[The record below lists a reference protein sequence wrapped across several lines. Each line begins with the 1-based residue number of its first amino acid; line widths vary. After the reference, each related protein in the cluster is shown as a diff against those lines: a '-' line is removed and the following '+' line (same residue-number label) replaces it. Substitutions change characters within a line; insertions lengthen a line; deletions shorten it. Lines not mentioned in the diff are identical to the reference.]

1 MAPTKVTTIPRLELT
16 AAVVSVKAS
25 CLLKRELDYDNCEE
39 FFWTDSKVVLGYIHN
54 EARRFHTFVS
64 NRVQFIRDKTN
75 IEKWGYVPTDHNPA
89 DLASR
94 GLTVKGLCSS
104 MWLTGPSF
112 LWSMQ
117 IPEPENIDTNLAVG
131 DPEVRSTQVFAV
143 NICISP
149 RVTERLS
156 RFSRWSLAVRAIA
169 RLQRLASSAKGEHP
183 STVAERRNA
192 EIFII
197 KEVQKT
203 AFAQEIQGL
212 VKKCSSL
219 RALNPYVD
227 SQGVLRVGGRLEG
240 STLPEEIKHPAIIP
254 KNHPLTTL
262 IIAHFHDKVKHQG
275 RGMTMNEIRSH
286 GFWIVG
292 MSKAVASYI
301 YKCVTCRKNRR
312 PMETQKMANLPEDRI
327 EDAPPF
333 TFSGMDCFGPFLI
346 KERRKEL
353 KCYGLLFT
361 CMTSRAVHIEMLDDI
376 STDAFINAL
385 RCFIAIRGRVQVLRS
400 DQGTNFLGARN
411 EFEKGMKELDVARL
425 KAFMSDCQCEFVM
438 NAPHSSH
445 TGGVWERQIRTAKS
459 ILSSLMHEAKGRLD
473 KPSFR
478 TFLYEAMYIMNS
490 RPLTTDNSGD
500 PLSPE
505 PLTPNHVLTMKAQIA
520 YPPPGQFMKE
530 DIYLRKR
537 WRRIQYLAEQFWS
550 RWRKEYLQ
558 LLNKRQKWCT
568 SKRNIRCGGHC
579 VSA

>member
-1 MAPTKVTTIPRLELT
+1 
-16 AAVVSVKAS
+16 
-25 CLLKRELDYDNCEE
+25 
-39 FFWTDSKVVLGYIHN
+39 
-54 EARRFHTFVS
+54 
-64 NRVQFIRDKTN
+64 
-75 IEKWGYVPTDHNPA
+75 
-89 DLASR
+89 
-94 GLTVKGLCSS
+94 
-104 MWLTGPSF
+104 
-112 LWSMQ
+112 
-117 IPEPENIDTNLAVG
+117 
-131 DPEVRSTQVFAV
+131 
-143 NICISP
+143 
-149 RVTERLS
+149 
-156 RFSRWSLAVRAIA
+156 
-169 RLQRLASSAKGEHP
+169 
-183 STVAERRNA
+183 
-192 EIFII
+192 
-197 KEVQKT
+197 
-203 AFAQEIQGL
+203 
-212 VKKCSSL
+212 
-219 RALNPYVD
+219 
-227 SQGVLRVGGRLEG
+227 
-240 STLPEEIKHPAIIP
+240 
-254 KNHPLTTL
+254 
-262 IIAHFHDKVKHQG
+262 
-275 RGMTMNEIRSH
+275 MNEIRSH

-301 YKCVTCRKNRR
+301 YKCVTCRKSRR

-361 CMTSRAVHIEMLDDI
+361 CMTSRAVHIEMLDDM